1 MTPPGER
8 LSGAGV
14 AYDGHGECCDE
25 DEIGNGQLVP
35 QVLRQETCNQS
46 TRRQSAHV
54 ADRRNDLRPTR
65 WRIFDSDVYV
75 SENSRRG
82 RQGRTKCETSEKPG
96 DQESGSDF
104 HTQNNTAARRA
115 TDRAG
120 ISTVRRPYQSEMCPT
135 NKRLTNCPA

>member
-1 MTPPGER
+1 MTPPGRTALGRQEYT
-8 LSGAGV
+8 
-14 AYDGHGECCDE
+14 YDGHGECCDE

-75 SENSRRG
+75 SEIGRRG

-96 DQESGSDF
+96 DQESG
-104 HTQNNTAARRA
+104 Q
-115 TDRAG
+115 
-120 ISTVRRPYQSEMCPT
+120 
-135 NKRLTNCPA
+135 